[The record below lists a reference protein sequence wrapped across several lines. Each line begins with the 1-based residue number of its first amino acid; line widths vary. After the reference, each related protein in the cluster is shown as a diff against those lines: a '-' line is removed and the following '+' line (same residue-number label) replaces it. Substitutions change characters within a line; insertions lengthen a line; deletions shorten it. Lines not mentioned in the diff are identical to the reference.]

1 MKKRNKNKKN
11 GRVDYRNPRS
21 FNAEEQDNITDTQAT
36 DESADVAADSIDK
49 IEPTQ
54 EVEKESLAQD
64 IDNDSD
70 VSEMPDTVDSEII
83 IAPDTEETIS
93 EPVEVV
99 EEEEIPSEDE
109 NDKNETTDDIQVSEE
124 NNAEAELEAMTED
137 STEDSIELDTTPSL
151 EPISETTEEDIQST
165 AQIDEGEVS
174 PTEETQPDSDDS
186 SQEYTDISQ
195 PPKEIEELE
204 EVKEQTGEIAEA
216 EEPVKEKGQKGK
228 KAKKSKGELSEKDKK
243 KRKIII
249 ISAAIFAIIAILVTA
264 IVTPIMVIN
273 RGKIF
278 VGKAEDFANVNK
290 GNYYV
295 LTKDITY
302 EGDLIISNP
311 YSIDLN
317 KHTLTVT
324 GALVINHN
332 NVDKVL
338 NIGTKSGKSYTSGG
352 MIQANTINITC
363 SGKVEIDSAITA
375 NEVNIA
381 NANVVARGGVQANNV
396 LNITDANVQIDAIS
410 YGEAATSVLNNSTV
424 SITNGSSAIYE
435 LYNSTFSFASGE
447 IRSVNADINSV
458 FKCYT
463 SVSGD
468 VTGGK
473 LVVMGKGSSAAL
485 VSGMEELWML
495 RDNDK
500 IGQIILEPNKIR
512 YIEQLATPVDM
523 NVVLGK
529 DTVTCIFA
537 IVNYAGR
544 YKVVIDN
551 NDPFYLTAADGA
563 QTISTD
569 ITAYVAD
576 AGEHKIAIYACAL
589 EGEEELY
596 LESEALYY
604 TYVHSFKLDMPQNLS
619 VNLEEGAYYLMF
631 DKVNFAEQYV
641 IYINGVR
648 YEINGADFTG
658 ERIKW
663 DVTDKLSEV
672 GAYSIRVGAIAKSNG
687 NIEDSA
693 MTLTSYIIT
702 RPQATVSDFTG
713 VIGED
718 VTKVNLSWTAVDT
731 ALRYQITVFDETNNA
746 IRNITVSGTSYTLDT
761 TDLPAGYSVRIK
773 ALAIG
778 YYTDGEFSD
787 SATITQG

>member
-21 FNAEEQDNITDTQAT
+21 FNNEEEEKIIDSRTVED
-36 DESADVAADSIDK
+36 SADVAADSTEK

-54 EVEKESLAQD
+54 EVETESLAQAD
-64 IDNDSD
+64 ENDSD
-70 VSEMPDTVDSEII
+70 VTEMPDTAESEII
-83 IAPDTEETIS
+83 IAPDIDEAIS

-99 EEEEIPSEDE
+99 EEEEIPSDE
-109 NDKNETTDDIQVSEE
+109 IDKNETLDDIQVSEE
-124 NNAEAELEAMTED
+124 NNAEVE
-137 STEDSIELDTTPSL
+137 SVTP
-151 EPISETTEEDIQST
+151 
-165 AQIDEGEVS
+165 DEGEASVES
-174 PTEETQPDSDDS
+174 FEQSTQTVVEDSEVETAQTDEGELSLTEEAQPEADDL
-186 SQEYTDISQ
+186 SQLDTDISQ

-204 EVKEQTGEIAEA
+204 ESKEQTEGINEA
-216 EEPVKEKGQKGK
+216 EKPVEAKKEKGK
-228 KAKKSKGELSEKDKK
+228 KTKKSKGELTEKDKK

-249 ISAAIFAIIAILVTA
+249 IAISILAVIAVLVTA

-278 VGKAEDFANVNK
+278 IGKAEDFANVDK

-302 EGDLIISNP
+302 DGDLVISNP

-317 KHTLTVT
+317 KHKLTVT

-338 NIGTKSGKSYTSGG
+338 NIGTKSGKGYTSGG
-352 MIQANTINITC
+352 MIQANTISITC

-375 NEVNIA
+375 NEVTIA
-381 NANVVARGGVQANNV
+381 NANVVARGGVQANNA
-396 LNITDANVQIDAIS
+396 LNITDASVQIDAIS
-410 YGEAATSVLNNSTV
+410 YGEAATTILNNSTV
-424 SITNGSSAIYE
+424 NITNGSSAVYE
-435 LYNSTFSFASGE
+435 LNNSTFSFISGE
-447 IRSVNADINSV
+447 IRSVSADNNSV

-468 VTGGK
+468 VRGGK
-473 LVVMGKGSSAAL
+473 LVVMGKGSSASV

-500 IGQIILEPNKIR
+500 IGQIILEPEKIR

-537 IVNYAGR
+537 VVNYAGR

-551 NDPFYLTAADGA
+551 NDPFYLTAAAGE

-604 TYVHSFKLDMPQNLS
+604 TYVHSFKLDMPQQLS
-619 VNLEEGAYYLMF
+619 VNQEDDSLYLMF

-663 DVTDKLSEV
+663 DVSDKLSEV

-687 NIEDSA
+687 NIKDSA
-693 MTLTSYIIT
+693 MTLTSYIVT
-702 RPQATVSDFTG
+702 RPQAAVSDFTG

-718 VTKVNLSWTAVDT
+718 STKVTLNWTALDT

-746 IRNITVSGTSYTLDT
+746 IRNITVSGASYTLDA
-761 TDLPAGYSVRIK
+761 TDLPAGYSVKIK

-778 YYTDGEFSD
+778 YYTDGDFSD

>member
-21 FNAEEQDNITDTQAT
+21 FNAEEQENIIDAPTT
-36 DESADVAADSIDK
+36 DESADVAADSIEK
-49 IEPTQ
+49 TEPAQ
-54 EVEKESLAQD
+54 EVETESLAQD

-93 EPVEVV
+93 EPEEVV
-99 EEEEIPSEDE
+99 EEEEIPAEDE
-109 NDKNETTDDIQVSEE
+109 SDKTETVDDIQVSEE
-124 NNAEAELEAMTED
+124 NTAEVEQVTPDEGEE
-137 STEDSIELDTTPSL
+137 SVEYIE
-151 EPISETTEEDIQST
+151 QST
-165 AQIDEGEVS
+165 QTIVEDAEEESTQIAGGEVS
-174 PTEETQPDSDDS
+174 PAEEIQTDIDDS

-204 EVKEQTGEIAEA
+204 EIKEQTGEIAKA

-228 KAKKSKGELSEKDKK
+228 KVKKSKGELSEKDKK

-249 ISAAIFAIIAILVTA
+249 IAAAIFAAIAILVTA

-278 VGKAEDFANVNK
+278 IGKAEDFANVNK

-352 MIQANTINITC
+352 MIQAKTINITC
-363 SGKVEIDSAITA
+363 SGTVEIDSAITA

-381 NANVVARGGVQANNV
+381 NANVVARGGVQVNNS

-410 YGEAATSVLNNSTV
+410 YGETATSVLNNSTV
-424 SITNGSSAIYE
+424 SITNGSSARYE

-447 IRSVNADINSV
+447 IRSVSADINSV

-463 SVSGD
+463 SVSED
-468 VTGGK
+468 VIGGK
-473 LVVMGKGSSAAL
+473 LVVMGKGSSAAV

-551 NDPFYLTAADGA
+551 NDPFYLTAAAGA

-663 DVTDKLSEV
+663 DITNKLSEV

-702 RPQATVSDFTG
+702 RPQATVSDFIG

-718 VTKVNLSWTAVDT
+718 VTKVNLSWTALDT
-731 ALRYQITVFDETNNA
+731 ALRYQITVFDESNNA
-746 IRNITVSGTSYTLDT
+746 IRNITVSSTSYTLDA
-761 TDLPAGYSVRIK
+761 TDLPTGYSVRIK

-787 SATITQG
+787 SATITQD